1 MPKRPVS
8 KEQWERL
15 VIEYRAAPGNANR
28 ASKAAGVCYRLAR
41 RAWEHGISW
50 ADFPEAREPI
60 KNLVDGERERQRVAL
75 VRQESTSEALRQD
88 AQRDAA
94 KTRIDEA
101 QMMRL
106 ARVSATTLL
115 ASLTKLA
122 VGAAQISD
130 VLAENI
136 QGLAQA
142 KDKDG
147 KPRALTMQ
155 EVRSL
160 VGLISRVGATVRQ
173 ITEAA
178 NKTLEGERLVNGEP
192 TQILGVVHKVED
204 LSAEEAE
211 RRMSAALRA
220 LERAKAQGLFA
231 EEPSRPR
238 MLEATLEPTT
248 KTG

>member
-1 MPKRPVS
+1 MPKKPISR
-8 KEQWERL
+8 EHWDRL
-15 VIEYRAAPGNANR
+15 VAAFRLKPG
-28 ASKAAGVCYRLAR
+28 KPAAVAR
-41 RAWEHGISW
+41 QLGLDFRHCVRAWESGFSW
-50 ADFPEAREPI
+50 ADFPEARGPI
-60 KNLVDGERERQRVAL
+60 KALVEGEHERQRVAL

-94 KTRIDEA
+94 QTRVAEA

-130 VLAENI
+130 VLATNI
-136 QGLAQA
+136 QSLAQT

-147 KPRALTMQ
+147 NPRPLTIQ
-155 EVRSL
+155 EVKSL
-160 VGLISRVGATVRQ
+160 VGLISRVGVTVRQ

-204 LSAEEAE
+204 LSAEEAD
-211 RRMSAALRA
+211 RRMGAALRA
-220 LERAKAQGLFA
+220 LERAKSQGLFA
-231 EEPSRPR
+231 PEAQPAR
-238 MLEATLEPTT
+238 MIEGTFEKAA